1 MKVGIT
7 FSLFICL
14 TSPSCFFNLLGT
26 SIIKQSFGEL
36 VLSEGKGKQEKLMLK
51 LSWTKYGS
59 SSWEKISTSFWYFL
73 EVGFFPLFFLSM
85 SFMYFSSSLSS
96 RKREIQEKNKSASVA
111 REYKFAGFFFL
122 ERYRVSHLQS
132 F

>member
-1 MKVGIT
+1 MGII

-73 EVGFFPLFFLSM
+73 EVVFFSSFFFFLCPLCI
-85 SFMYFSSSLSS
+85 FLPLYPLKKGKYKKKIKAC
-96 RKREIQEKNKSASVA
+96 KRCKRIQICSV
-111 REYKFAGFFFL
+111 FFL
-122 ERYRVSHLQS
+122 ERYKVAHLQS